1 MKSIASLILF
11 LTLCGPLSAQMQS
24 FQEES
29 TTVYYCIRHAEK
41 DRSNADNKNPDLTQ
55 AGLERA
61 ENWAKVFSTVDFDA
75 VYSSDYNRTQ
85 QTAAPTAASK
95 GLEVLS
101 YNPRDLY
108 NKDFAAA
115 TDGKTVLVVGHSN
128 TTPVFVN
135 AVLGEEKY
143 PWMADDNNGGLY
155 IVTKVGETVSVQ
167 IVQIN

>member
-1 MKSIASLILF
+1 MKSIATLIVF
-11 LTLCGPLSAQMQS
+11 LTLCSPFNVQAQS
-24 FQEES
+24 STEET

-41 DRSNADNKNPDLTQ
+41 DRSNPDNKNPDLTK
-55 AGLERA
+55 AGLTRA
-61 ENWAKVFSTVDFDA
+61 ENWAKVFATVDFDA
-75 VYSSDYNRTQ
+75 VYSTDYNRTQ
-85 QTAAPTAASK
+85 QTAAPTAASQ

-101 YNPRDLY
+101 YDPSDLY

-115 TDGKTVLVVGHSN
+115 TTGKTVLVVGHSN

-155 IVTKVGETVSVQ
+155 IVTKTGDTVSVQ
-167 IVQIN
+167 ILQIN